1 MTTSSTATFNL
12 DLTEV
17 VEEAFERAGSELRS
31 GYDLKTA
38 RRSLNLL
45 FAEWANRGINLWT
58 VEEGT
63 QALTSGTST
72 YNLPV
77 DTVDLIEHFIRTGS
91 GTTQSD
97 LVLTRISVSSYAAIP
112 NKNSTG
118 RPTQVYIDRKSG
130 ATESSGV
137 QNPTVT
143 FFPVPDSSTTYTLVY
158 YRLRRILDAGE
169 GFNTM
174 DIPFRFLP
182 CMVAGLAYYLSMK
195 IPGSEQRVPVLK
207 QMYDEAW
214 LLASDE
220 DRDKASLLI
229 TPQIYY
235 VS

>member
-1 MTTSSTATFNL
+1 MATSGTTSFNL
-12 DLTEV
+12 SIDEIIS
-17 VEEAFERAGSELRS
+17 EAYERCGLSTNQ
-31 GYDLKTA
+31 GYDLRSA

-63 QALTSGTST
+63 QALTSGTAT

-97 LVLTRISVSSYAAIP
+97 LILTRISVSSYASIP

-118 RPTQVYIDRKSG
+118 RPTQLYIDRKSG

-143 FFPVPDSSTTYTLVY
+143 FYPVPDSATTYTLVY
-158 YRLRRILDAGE
+158 YRLRRILDAGN

-174 DIPFRFLP
+174 DVPFRFLP
-182 CMVAGLAYYLSMK
+182 CLVAGLAYYLAMK
-195 IPGSEQRVPVLK
+195 LPGSEQRVPVLK

-235 VS
+235 VN